1 VLSPTSIVPVA
12 PLFVG
17 LPPPYLAWL
26 PVHASLA
33 CRRSAPPLVLQSFRV
48 EFEVNIIVAFEDG
61 YMVTENFPISLYRS
75 PK

>member
-1 VLSPTSIVPVA
+1 LLARPWYAA
-12 PLFVG
+12 PF
-17 LPPPYLAWL
+17 
-26 PVHASLA
+26 
-33 CRRSAPPLVLQSFRV
+33 VLQSFRV